1 MFYEFILNSYFDNN
15 LKHFNQNLTMK
26 TTKIIYWVTTGI
38 ISLFALN
45 ALGMNSAQAVES
57 LAHLGIPRYLG
68 FEVSIGQLIG
78 GLILII
84 PAIPARIK
92 EWAYVAYGIVYITA
106 AIAHIS
112 VSDPIGHTIM
122 AVVFFGLLLVSYT
135 SFHKLQAAK
144 ANA

>member
-1 MFYEFILNSYFDNN
+1 
-15 LKHFNQNLTMK
+15 
-26 TTKIIYWVTTGI
+26 
-38 ISLFALN
+38 
-45 ALGMNSAQAVES
+45 
-57 LAHLGIPRYLG
+57 LG

-84 PAIPARIK
+84 PVIPARIK

-112 VSDPIGHTIM
+112 VGDPIGRTIM
-122 AVVFFGLLLVSYT
+122 PVVFFGLLLVSYT